1 MTFIYILD
9 TCVKENTKIL
19 FPFMIYWEFWKSIL
33 MDDINPRISKKHFIK
48 NSQFSHRKNKIGGNN
63 FEEKSLDTIERVE
76 T

>member
-1 MTFIYILD
+1 
-9 TCVKENTKIL
+9 
-19 FPFMIYWEFWKSIL
+19 

-48 NSQFSHRKNKIGGNN
+48 NSRFSHRKNKIGRNN